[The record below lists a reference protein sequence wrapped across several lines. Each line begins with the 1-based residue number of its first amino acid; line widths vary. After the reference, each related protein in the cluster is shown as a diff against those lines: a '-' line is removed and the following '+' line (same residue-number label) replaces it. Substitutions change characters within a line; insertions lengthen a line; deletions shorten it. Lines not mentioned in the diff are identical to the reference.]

1 MNSDG
6 GLSRKPDDKRKRK
19 RKKKKKLAPSL
30 TPVADLMTTD
40 RSQLKRLTKTVLP
53 RRQTLM
59 RYKHSDEE
67 LDASPI
73 KAAKLKLRKP
83 LVDNSASPAAP
94 NTPTDLAGAHPVVNL
109 NMEEKVTLFRYKSSK
124 ILVFDDLPDDAKQSL
139 GRLLGHG
146 AIEIF
151 QLHNGDVTYL
161 ACGPSLIYPLLP
173 KLKVLRIAFNQF
185 IVPLAYPE
193 RYWKIFI
200 NSEEPHV
207 VQVLEH
213 TFDSVVKYRNL
224 WKQDPDFVDINKQP
238 AELKE
243 LLVDGDIPQFEIALE
258 LPPSPPLAPLSPHQ
272 LNHEWGGIQR
282 KVSDQSISTAMAC
295 LEMLKATIPQPE
307 FKRTPSVIK
316 PIPQRVTAPN
326 AGYMSFHQQ
335 PDYGYVNSRNS
346 GTLRP
351 REDDIKLDSSMDS
364 LLDEYEESIC
374 QLRLVAPLIALRRNL
389 RRNSIVLKRGLMYRQ
404 RIPIDEH
411 FPTTSLLEYN
421 RIHNT
426 RGSRQSL
433 CSEYHPPR
441 DDWDY
446 NQRLPKS
453 RSNYSMNSASSDLNS
468 TYRYIYKSIAQ
479 RNMRAYPGEDTTSR
493 KLPTVPPTP
502 PIPKQYLDTGSVLG
516 SSRKHIEFVP
526 NGSPVQRN
534 HNLESSEIYT
544 LLSTSGKRGQ
554 HPVEA
559 KASKSFTQR
568 LFGW

>member
-19 RKKKKKLAPSL
+19 RKKKKKLAPPP
-30 TPVADLMTTD
+30 TPVAELMTTD
-40 RSQLKRLTKTVLP
+40 RSPLKRLTKTVLP

-59 RYKHSDEE
+59 RYKHSDEDLGE
-67 LDASPI
+67 SPI

-83 LVDNSASPAAP
+83 LVDNSATPATT
-94 NTPTDLAGAHPVVNL
+94 TPTDLAGAQPVVNL

-124 ILVFDDLPDDAKQSL
+124 ILVFDDLPDDVKQSL

-161 ACGPSLIYPLLP
+161 SCGPSLIYPLLP

-200 NSEEPHV
+200 NSEEPNV
-207 VQVLEH
+207 VQVLEN
-213 TFDSVVKYRNL
+213 TFESVVKYRNL
-224 WKQDPDFVDINKQP
+224 WKQDPEYVDINKQP

-272 LNHEWGGIQR
+272 FSPEWGIQR

-295 LEMLKATIPQPE
+295 LEMLKPTIQQPVPT
-307 FKRTPSVIK
+307 RTNPVLK
-316 PIPQRVTAPN
+316 PVPQRTTAN
-326 AGYMSFHQQ
+326 NTGYMTFHQQ
-335 PDYGYVNSRNS
+335 QNYGFINSRNS
-346 GTLRP
+346 GTSRQ
-351 REDDIKLDSSMDS
+351 RDDDAKLDSSMDS

-374 QLRLVAPLIALRRNL
+374 QLRLMAPLIALRRNL
-389 RRNSIVLKRGLMYRQ
+389 RRNSIALKRGLMYRQ

-426 RGSRQSL
+426 RGLRQSL

-453 RSNYSMNSASSDLNS
+453 RSNYSMNSTNSDLNS

-479 RNMRAYPGEDTTSR
+479 RNMRAYPGEDIAAR

-502 PIPKQYLDTGSVLG
+502 PIPKQYLDTGSVLSAG
-516 SSRKHIEFVP
+516 RRHIEFVP
-526 NGSPVQRN
+526 NNSLSQRN
-534 HNLESSEIYT
+534 HNLDSSEIYT